1 KYARN
6 RVKTPVPESLRVPE
20 PCRSAQGQ
28 SVPKSRPRGVDD
40 GKRVNIPVP
49 TVGRYESEEGRRSKV
64 TGGGWAFR
72 WQGGGG
78 SPPVNPRER
87 RIADAEGAEVPQ
99 RVADACC
106 QEKLRGPGLQ
116 LTVP

>member
-1 KYARN
+1 M
-6 RVKTPVPESLRVPE
+6 KTPVTVSLRVPE

-64 TGGGWAFR
+64 TGGWWIFR
-72 WQGGGG
+72 CK
-78 SPPVNPRER
+78 VV
-87 RIADAEGAEVPQ
+87 D
-99 RVADACC
+99 VA
-106 QEKLRGPGLQ
+106 R
-116 LTVP
+116 